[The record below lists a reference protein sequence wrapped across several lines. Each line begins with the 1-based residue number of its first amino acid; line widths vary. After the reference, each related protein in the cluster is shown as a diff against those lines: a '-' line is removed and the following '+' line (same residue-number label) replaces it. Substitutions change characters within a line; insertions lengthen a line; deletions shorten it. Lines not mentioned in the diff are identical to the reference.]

1 MTENK
6 LKSRLL
12 AAGMLS
18 ALYLSGCAM
27 SARNTVTPES
37 LPASDTLY
45 RAWTADK
52 QPPDLFAR
60 NLLGSYRKE
69 YNGLFREEDM
79 ASAPILPDPL
89 PLQTDSFAIPVTV
102 DYSHDELQFG
112 YTIPVVINDRVNQY
126 INFYSV
132 RYKQGF
138 QNQLQRANYYLPMIR
153 EIFREEGVPEDLAY
167 VALVESG
174 FRPTARSHAG
184 AVGIWQFIRPTG
196 QRYGLEVNWWLDER
210 RDPIKSTRA
219 AARYLNDL
227 YGIFGDWH
235 LALAGYNCGENRVL
249 REMRNSG
256 ADSFWELSRLPRE
269 TREYVP
275 AILAAIVLANNT
287 EKYSIVVP
295 PNEEI
300 YNPDL
305 VPISHPTSLNV
316 IANITGISIDR
327 IKALNPELNG
337 YVTPPSSSYRL
348 KLFPG
353 YGAPVE
359 TALRE
364 IPKGQRVSWIKHQV
378 RSGES
383 LYVLSRRYNISIEEI
398 RRANQL
404 SGNLLR
410 VNQVLLIPS
419 LQHPPSSSSERMI
432 AGVIQHRVSPGESLS
447 VISERYRVSMN
458 EIRRN
463 NNISGDTIRA
473 GQTLLIPVGEPLTSA
488 TTASASSP
496 GGMLR
501 HVVRNGESLSTISSR
516 YNVTIAQLRQ
526 ANNIRGDIIQAGQT
540 LNIPAAQRTITQSQ
554 NTRMVRHEVRAG
566 ESLSVLSDR
575 YNTPIVE
582 IRRANNLRGD
592 LLRVGQVLQ
601 VPVRQQA
608 STPAGGQQIAGGIQ
622 HRVREGES
630 LSVLSDRY
638 NVPIRDIRQANGLRG
653 DLLRAGQVLI
663 IPNRSSASNIVDYE
677 VRNGDSL
684 SVIAQNFDTTVAQL
698 VRLNNLEHPEMIRPG
713 QVLRIAR

>member
-1 MTENK
+1 M
-6 LKSRLL
+6 
-12 AAGMLS
+12 
-18 ALYLSGCAM
+18 
-27 SARNTVTPES
+27 
-37 LPASDTLY
+37 
-45 RAWTADK
+45 
-52 QPPDLFAR
+52 
-60 NLLGSYRKE
+60 
-69 YNGLFREEDM
+69 
-79 ASAPILPDPL
+79 
-89 PLQTDSFAIPVTV
+89 
-102 DYSHDELQFG
+102 
-112 YTIPVVINDRVNQY
+112 
-126 INFYSV
+126 
-132 RYKQGF
+132 
-138 QNQLQRANYYLPMIR
+138 
-153 EIFREEGVPEDLAY
+153 
-167 VALVESG
+167 
-174 FRPTARSHAG
+174 
-184 AVGIWQFIRPTG
+184 
-196 QRYGLEVNWWLDER
+196 
-210 RDPIKSTRA
+210 
-219 AARYLNDL
+219 
-227 YGIFGDWH
+227 
-235 LALAGYNCGENRVL
+235 
-249 REMRNSG
+249 
-256 ADSFWELSRLPRE
+256 
-269 TREYVP
+269 
-275 AILAAIVLANNT
+275 
-287 EKYSIVVP
+287 
-295 PNEEI
+295 
-300 YNPDL
+300 
-305 VPISHPTSLNV
+305 
-316 IANITGISIDR
+316 
-327 IKALNPELNG
+327 
-337 YVTPPSSSYRL
+337 
-348 KLFPG
+348 
-353 YGAPVE
+353 
-359 TALRE
+359 
-364 IPKGQRVSWIKHQV
+364 